1 MGSIW
6 LQAGFATIHAFTCLS
21 YHDPMTA
28 NDLEDLRP
36 FCRDDVAFE
45 QLKQVLKQREASR
58 EQGRLDVARQT
69 HRTQALEAQRRAAE
83 AASQAKSRFLAMISH
98 ELRTPLNSILG
109 LSALLSRQVVGSL
122 NPKQAEYLDY
132 IHGSGE
138 HLLAI
143 ISDIL
148 DLSKVE
154 AGQEHLRLSQVSL
167 AELCQACL
175 AMMQPR
181 AAEKG
186 LVLTYQMAAPGLT
199 TCIADERRLRQ
210 MLLNLLSN
218 AIKFTAQGRVAL
230 TVHRREALVEFKVE
244 DTGIGI
250 PADQLDQIFQPF
262 TQIDRGL
269 DRQYEGAGL
278 GLALT
283 RQLAQLHGGHLR
295 VTSAVGQGSCFVLS
309 LPVHGPEG
317 SSSADLRTVSPVP
330 LGAGGQRLVV
340 IDTDLDHHRALVAYV
355 RACGWQVNG
364 CRSWAEVH
372 QHLKEHQPQ
381 LLIVGDREACNPAL
395 ENHLQQLKP
404 PLVPQPLKVVIL
416 LPQNVTAGFASS
428 ADAYIDLPLT
438 IPKLERMLSL

>member
-1 MGSIW
+1 
-6 LQAGFATIHAFTCLS
+6 
-21 YHDPMTA
+21 MTA
-28 NDLEDLRP
+28 NDSEDLRP
-36 FCRDDVAFE
+36 LCRDDAAFE
-45 QLKQVLKQREASR
+45 QLKQVLQQRETSR
-58 EQGRLDVARQT
+58 EQCWIDMARQT
-69 HRTQALEAQRRAAE
+69 QRTQALEAQRRAAE

-109 LSALLSRQVVGSL
+109 LSALLSRQVVGPL
-122 NPKQAEYLDY
+122 NSKQVEYLDY

-154 AGQEHLRLSQVSL
+154 AGQEHLRLSPVSL

-186 LVLTYQMAAPGLT
+186 LELVYRAKAPSPT

-218 AIKFTAQGRVAL
+218 AVKFTAQGQVTL
-230 TVHRREALVEFKVE
+230 TVQSRAALVEFKVE

-250 PADQLDQIFQPF
+250 PADQLEQIFQPF

-283 RQLAQLHGGHLR
+283 RQLAQIHGGHLR
-295 VTSAVGQGSCFVLS
+295 VTSAVGQGSCFVLC
-309 LPVHGPEG
+309 LPAHGPEG
-317 SSSADLRTVSPVP
+317 SSADLQTVGAVP
-330 LGAGGQRLVV
+330 MGGGGHRLVV
-340 IDTDLDHHRALVAYV
+340 VDSDLDHHRALVAYV

-372 QHLKEHQPQ
+372 QHLKTHSPH

-395 ENHLQQLKP
+395 DNHLQQLRP
-404 PLVPQPLKVVIL
+404 PLVPQPIKVVIL
-416 LPQNVTAGFASS
+416 RPAAATDCSPL

>member
-1 MGSIW
+1 
-6 LQAGFATIHAFTCLS
+6 
-21 YHDPMTA
+21 MTA

-36 FCRDDVAFE
+36 FCRDDAAFE
-45 QLKQVLKQREASR
+45 QLKQALKRREASR
-58 EQGRLDVARQT
+58 EQGWLDMARQT

-109 LSALLSRQVVGSL
+109 LSALLSRQVVGAL
-122 NPKQAEYLDY
+122 NPKQVEYLDY
-132 IHGSGE
+132 IYGSGE

-154 AGQEHLRLSQVSL
+154 AGQENLRLSPVSL
-167 AELCQACL
+167 GELCQACL

-181 AAEKG
+181 ATEKG
-186 LVLTYQMAAPGLT
+186 LVLVYQTNAAVT

-218 AIKFTAQGRVAL
+218 AIKFTTQGRVTL
-230 TVHRREALVEFKVE
+230 TVNRREALVEFKVE

-250 PADQLDQIFQPF
+250 PADQLEQIFQPF

-309 LPVHGPEG
+309 LPMNGPEG
-317 SSSADLRTVSPVP
+317 GPAADLRAVRPVP
-330 LGAGGQRLVV
+330 MGAGGHRLVV
-340 IDTDLDHHRALVAYV
+340 VDSDLDHHRALVAYV

-372 QHLKEHQPQ
+372 QHLKDHLPH
-381 LLIVGDREACNPAL
+381 LVIVGDREACNPAL
-395 ENHLQQLKP
+395 ENHLQQLRP
-404 PLVPQPLKVVIL
+404 PLVPHPIKVVIL
-416 LPQNVTAGFASS
+416 RPEDATIGRSS
-428 ADAYIDLPLT
+428 IADAYIDLPLT